1 MKGMSMDTSWRTVQ
15 LFISAQAA
23 GIFEVEV
30 DTETK
35 KTRCNCPVW
44 RKTAACKHAAFVQN
58 KMRYNNGNYSLL
70 VPSGISEDL
79 AVEASDDAQKFRD
92 FVVRYAK
99 VEVI

>member
-1 MKGMSMDTSWRTVQ
+1 MKGMRMESDWRTVQ

-44 RKTAACKHAAFVQN
+44 RKTASCKHAAFVQN
-58 KMRYNNGNYSLL
+58 KMRYNNGHYSIL
-70 VPSGISEDL
+70 VPTEISEYL
-79 AVEASDDAQKFRD
+79 AVEASDDPQKFRD

>member
-1 MKGMSMDTSWRTVQ
+1 MRGMSMESDWRTVQ

-44 RKTAACKHAAFVQN
+44 RKTAFCKHAAFVQN
-58 KMRYNNGNYSLL
+58 KMRYNNGHYSIL
-70 VPSGISEDL
+70 VPTNISEDL
-79 AVEASDDAQKFRD
+79 AVEASDDPQKFRD